1 MERGGRRAV
10 LRTFPSL
17 RDHIKLRCSPKL
29 EGAST
34 ECSPLQERVGA
45 ESQSAVMSCAWFED
59 RMVATGGDDGVVRV
73 YNSGELK
80 VRSQII
86 AGAQPLSSPAG

>member
-1 MERGGRRAV
+1 MERGRRRAV
-10 LRTFPSL
+10 LRNFPSL
-17 RDHIKLRCSPKL
+17 RYSRKQLQGTDLAAGPD
-29 EGAST
+29 
-34 ECSPLQERVGA
+34 CSPLQVRVGA

-80 VRSQII
+80 VRSQTI
-86 AGAQPLSSPAG
+86 AGAQPRSSPAG